1 MNYYIPIQENGA
13 HDKPKSQPRHTPRIL
28 RRRFALT
35 TTGYKYLKMGI
46 SVGSEPFVE
55 MILGDNKGNQLILPY
70 ITWQIFIERRMDIER
85 LVRPNDCKSSSKL
98 TIHDLVVEIVKICD
112 GNIVKLTL
120 YNTCIYMKPSTVQFL
135 LNLEHCVESV
145 YNQLYQNTYS
155 VSNKYKKFIT
165 ILRQNY
171 VTNKYDA
178 IKMLNENYDKTC
190 IIECELVIYASDN
203 IVYDALHN

>member
-1 MNYYIPIQENGA
+1 MNYYVPIQENEA
-13 HDKPKSQPRHTPRIL
+13 RDKPTISQPRHTPRIL
-28 RRRFALT
+28 RRRFPLMAT
-35 TTGYKYLKMGI
+35 SYKYLEMGI

-70 ITWQIFIERRMDIER
+70 ITWQKFIERRVDIEE
-85 LVRPNDCKSSSKL
+85 LVRATIPSSRL
-98 TIHDLVVEIVKICD
+98 FICDLVIEIVNVHD
-112 GNIVKLTL
+112 IVKLTL
-120 YNTCIYMKPSTVQFL
+120 CNTCIYMKPSTVQFL
-135 LNLEHCVESV
+135 FNLEHCAESV

-178 IKMLNENYDKTC
+178 IKILNENYDKTC
-190 IIECELVIYASDN
+190 IIECELVTYASDN